1 MKKSFTLIE
10 LLVVI
15 AIIAIL
21 AGMLL
26 PALNKA
32 RERARNAQCISN
44 LKQWGVIEHLYTG
57 DYNGFMARTRTTSSI
72 LWGIDASSPLNSTW
86 SASEN
91 YPLGGYVKASTV
103 AKIRI
108 CPSDRV
114 SSGFIYLSYGRSLF
128 FGDYQWDSS
137 VPNWHV
143 KDNQPNPS
151 ELVVLAETKAFC
163 NDDDNPEGQ
172 GKPYFYGH
180 PGNASYQ
187 YTSDWYTLRHGKT
200 LNFLCLAGNVKT
212 HNPEHVKYGYPDSSD
227 KYYPNSKA
235 FRMYLK

>member
-44 LKQWGVIEHLYTG
+44 LKQWGVIEHLYAG
-57 DYNGFMARTRTTSSI
+57 DYNGFMARSRTTSSI
-72 LWGIDASSPLNSTW
+72 LWGIDASSPLNSSY

-91 YPLGGYVKASTV
+91 YPLGGYVKANIV
-103 AKIRI
+103 RKIRV

-114 SSGFIYLSYGRSLF
+114 SSGDIYLSYGRSLF

-151 ELVVLAETKAFC
+151 EMVVTAETKAFAV
-163 NDDDNPEGQ
+163 DDDIPEGQ

-180 PGNASYQ
+180 PSNASYQ

-200 LNFLCLAGNVKT
+200 LNFLCLAGNIKT
-212 HNPEHVKYGYPDSSD
+212 HNPEHVKYGYPNSSD